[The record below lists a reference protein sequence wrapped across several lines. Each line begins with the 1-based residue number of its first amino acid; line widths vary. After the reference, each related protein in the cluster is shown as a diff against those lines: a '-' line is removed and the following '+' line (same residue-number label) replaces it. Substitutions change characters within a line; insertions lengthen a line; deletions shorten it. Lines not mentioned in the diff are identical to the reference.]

1 MLHFVMV
8 PEVLIQKHEQGA
20 MIARISSM
28 LNPEKI
34 TSVRAISLPG
44 ELKGP
49 DGQPLPKAA
58 TEVRLGADRVLV
70 DLSDAEFLN
79 LVGISVDLK
88 LSPEENFEEDTS
100 KPNCCSLSLHPIKF
114 PGKV

>member
-70 DLSDAEFLN
+70 DLSDAEFLK
-79 LVGISVDLK
+79 LVGISIDFQQASYHKVSSEAHFD
-88 LSPEENFEEDTS
+88 EDDGNST
-100 KPNCCSLSLHPIKF
+100 IKF